1 MRARAFTLRFL
12 AGTAL
17 CAAAVLC
24 SPGGAPAQTFE
35 RALGDAYLNNPT
47 LRAQRA
53 NLRATDENVAIQE
66 SGWRP
71 KVQADASSGP
81 LYRELRSRT
90 RETQLTGPHAQSITV
105 TQPVFQ
111 GFRTVAGVRQAENQV
126 LAGRATLQVTEQTV
140 LLDGVTTFMNV
151 VRDQAVLDLTI
162 NNEQVIRRQ
171 LESTQDRFRVGE
183 VTRTD
188 VAQAQSRLAQA
199 TAQRIAAEG
208 NLQTSRAAFQRV
220 IGVYPSKL
228 AKPEPKLNL
237 PSSRDDAAAQAGAN
251 NPNVVAARFNER
263 AAQANVTVTTG
274 QMLPEVNLKGTVAR
288 GDAIGGLANNLDES
302 ASLTAV
308 LTMPLYTS
316 GSVEAQ
322 VRQAKQVQGQRLIQI
337 EEQRNLAVEAATSAW
352 ETWVSAKAQIVSFT
366 EQVAAARI
374 ALDGVRQENLVGSRT
389 VLDVLDA
396 EQELLNASVNLVRA
410 ERDEL
415 VARFQ
420 LYAAIGNLTARNLK
434 LEVPYYDEKDHYEQV
449 RDRWTG
455 LEGFRDYD
463 KATQQPDKD

>member
-1 MRARAFTLRFL
+1 MRRRRLALRLL

-17 CAAAVLC
+17 LIAATADV
-24 SPGGAPAQTFE
+24 GAQSFE
-35 RALGDAYLNNPT
+35 QALGDAYLNNPT

-53 NLRATDENVAIQE
+53 GLRATDENVSIQE

-71 KVQADASSGP
+71 KVQADATAGP
-81 LYRELRSRT
+81 QYNDVFNRSR
-90 RETQLTGPHAQSITV
+90 RLQLTGPEAQSVTV

-111 GFRTVAGVRQAENQV
+111 GFRTVAGIRQAENQV
-126 LAGRATLQVTEQTV
+126 QAGRATLQVTEQTV
-140 LLDGVTTFMNV
+140 LLDGVTSYMNV
-151 VRDQAVLDLTI
+151 VRDQAVLELNI

-188 VAQAQSRLAQA
+188 VAQAQSRLALA

-208 NLQTSRAAFQRV
+208 NLQNSRATFQRV
-220 IGVYPSKL
+220 IGAYPGKL
-228 AKPEPKLNL
+228 DKPTTVIDL
-237 PSSRDDAAAQAGAN
+237 PPSREAAANQAAVD
-251 NPNVVAARFNER
+251 NPNVTAARYTER

-274 QMLPEVNLKGTVAR
+274 QMLPEVNLKGTIYR
-288 GDAIGGLANNLDES
+288 TDRLGGLANNLEEG
-302 ASLTAV
+302 AQLTAV
-308 LTMPLYTS
+308 LTMPLYSS

-322 VRQAKQVQGQRLIQI
+322 VRQAKQVQGQRLIQV
-337 EEQRNLAVEAATSAW
+337 EEQRNLAVESATNSW
-352 ETWVSAKAQIVSFT
+352 ETWISSKAQIVSFT
-366 EQVAAARI
+366 EQVQASGI

-396 EQELLNASVNLVRA
+396 EQEFLNARVNLVRA

-420 LYAAIGNLTARNLK
+420 LYSAVGKLTARNLK
-434 LEVPYYDEKDHYEQV
+434 LSVPYYDEKDHYEQV

>member
-1 MRARAFTLRFL
+1 LARA
-12 AGTAL
+12 AL
-17 CAAAVLC
+17 LPAAVAMWAAAA
-24 SPGGAPAQTFE
+24 GAASAQSFDQ
-35 RALGDAYLNNPT
+35 ALGEAYLNNPT

-53 NLRATDENVAIQE
+53 GLRAIDENVSIQE

-71 KVQADASSGP
+71 KVQADATAGP
-81 LYRELRSRT
+81 LYNDVFNRSR
-90 RETQLTGPHAQSITV
+90 RLQLTGPEAQSVTV

-140 LLDGVTTFMNV
+140 LLDGVTSFMNV
-151 VRDQAVLDLTI
+151 VRDQSVLDLTI

-171 LESTQDRFRVGE
+171 LEQTQDRFRVGE

-188 VAQAQSRLAQA
+188 VAQAESRLAQA
-199 TAQRIAAEG
+199 TAQRITAEG
-208 NLQTSRAAFQRV
+208 ILQNSRATFQRV
-220 IGVYPSKL
+220 IGTYPGKL
-228 AKPEPKLNL
+228 DKPAPNLDLPK
-237 PSSRDDAAAQAGAN
+237 SRDEAAGVAGAE
-251 NPNVVAARFNER
+251 NPNVVAARYIER

-274 QMLPEVNLKGTVAR
+274 QMLPEVNLKGTVYRADR
-288 GDAIGGLANNLDES
+288 LGGLVNNLEEG
-302 ASLTAV
+302 AQLTAV
-308 LTMPLYTS
+308 LSMPLYSS

-337 EEQRNLAVEAATSAW
+337 EEQRNLAVESASSAW
-352 ETWVSAKAQIVSFT
+352 ETWVTAKAQIVSFT
-366 EQVAAARI
+366 EQVRASTI

-389 VLDVLDA
+389 VLDALDA

-410 ERDEL
+410 ERDEI
-415 VARFQ
+415 VTRFQ
-420 LYAAIGNLTARNLK
+420 LYAAVGKLTARNLR
-434 LEVPYYDEKDHYEQV
+434 LNVPYYDEKDHYEQV

-455 LEGFRDYD
+455 LEGFRNYD

>member
-1 MRARAFTLRFL
+1 MRKALLISAAIALLAAAGAGQARAQTLEQ
-12 AGTAL
+12 AL
-17 CAAAVLC
+17 
-24 SPGGAPAQTFE
+24 SE
-35 RALGDAYLNNPT
+35 AYLNNPT
-47 LRAQRA
+47 LRQQRA
-53 NLRATDENVAIQE
+53 SLRATDENVAIQE

-71 KVQADASSGP
+71 RVQADAQAGP
-81 LYRELRSRT
+81 LYGELRSRT
-90 RETQLTGPHAQSITV
+90 RETQLTGPHQQSISV
-105 TQPVFQ
+105 IQPVFQ

-126 LAGRATLQVTEQTV
+126 LAGRATLQVTEQGV
-140 LLDGVTTFMNV
+140 LLDGVTTFVNV
-151 VRDQAVLDLTI
+151 VRDQAVLELTI

-188 VAQAQSRLAQA
+188 VSQAQARLALA
-199 TAQRIAAEG
+199 TAQRIAADG
-208 NLQTSRAAFQRV
+208 NLQTSRSAFQRV
-220 IGVYPSKL
+220 IGSYPGKL
-228 AKPEPKLNL
+228 QQPTTSLNL
-237 PSSRDDAAAQAGAN
+237 PATRDESMSLAATN
-251 NPNVVAARFNER
+251 NPNVIAARYNER

-274 QMLPEVNLKGTVAR
+274 QMLPEVNLRGTVLR
-288 GDAIGGLANNLDES
+288 EDRIGGLVNNLGES
-302 ASLTAV
+302 GEVTAV

-352 ETWVSAKAQIVSFT
+352 ETWVSTKAQIVSFT
-366 EQVAAARI
+366 EQVTAQEI

-396 EQELLNASVNLVRA
+396 EQELLNARVNLVRA
-410 ERDEL
+410 ERDEV

-420 LYAAIGNLTARNLK
+420 LFSAVGRLTARVLK
-434 LEVPYYDEKDHYEQV
+434 LDVPYYDEKDHYEQV

-463 KATQQPDKD
+463 KATRSPDKDD

>member
-1 MRARAFTLRFL
+1 MRRRRLTLRL
-12 AGTAL
+12 LSGAAL
-17 CAAAVLC
+17 SIAAAAAAGPL
-24 SPGGAPAQTFE
+24 GAQSFE
-35 RALGDAYLNNPT
+35 QALSDAYLNNPT

-71 KVQADASSGP
+71 TVKAEALAGP
-81 LYRELRSRT
+81 GYSELRSRT
-90 RETQLTGPHAQSITV
+90 RETQLTGPHEQSITV

-111 GFRTVAGVRQAENQV
+111 GFRTVAGIRQAENQV

-140 LLDGVTTFMNV
+140 LLDGVTSFMNV
-151 VRDQAVLDLTI
+151 VRDQAVLDLTV

-208 NLQTSRAAFQRV
+208 ILQTSRANFQRV
-220 IGVYPSKL
+220 IGIYPGKL
-228 AKPEPKLNL
+228 AKPTPALDL
-237 PSSRDDAAAQAGAN
+237 PASRDDAASLAGN
-251 NPNVVAARFNER
+251 ENPNVIAARFNER

-274 QMLPEVNLKGTVAR
+274 QMLPEVNLKGTLSR
-288 GDAIGGLANNLDES
+288 GDRIGGLANNLEES
-302 ASLTAV
+302 AALTAV
-308 LTMPLYTS
+308 LTMPLYSS

-352 ETWVSAKAQIVSFT
+352 ETWVSTKAQIVSFT
-366 EQVAAARI
+366 EQVQASGI

-396 EQELLNASVNLVRA
+396 EQEFLNANVSLVRA

-420 LYAAIGNLTARNLK
+420 LYSAVGKLTARNLK
-434 LEVPYYDEKDHYEQV
+434 LDLPYYDEKDHYDKV

-455 LEGFRDYD
+455 LEGFRGYD

>member
-1 MRARAFTLRFL
+1 MRVRRLTLRLL

-17 CAAAVLC
+17 LIAAA
-24 SPGGAPAQTFE
+24 APAPLSAQAFE
-35 RALGDAYLNNPT
+35 QALGDAYLNNPT

-53 NLRATDENVAIQE
+53 GLRATDENVAIQE

-71 KVQADASSGP
+71 KVQADATAGP
-81 LYRELRSRT
+81 QYNEIMSRSR
-90 RETQLTGPHAQSITV
+90 RTQLTGPHVQSLTV

-111 GFRTVAGVRQAENQV
+111 GFRTVAGIRQAENQV
-126 LAGRATLQVTEQTV
+126 QAGRATLQVTEQSV
-140 LLDGVTTFMNV
+140 LLDGVTSFMNV
-151 VRDQAVLDLTI
+151 VRDQALLELNI

-188 VAQAQSRLAQA
+188 VAQAESRLALA
-199 TAQRIAAEG
+199 TAQRIVAEG
-208 NLQTSRAAFQRV
+208 NLQNSRATFQRV
-220 IGVYPSKL
+220 IGTYPGKL
-228 AKPEPKLNL
+228 ENPTPALDL
-237 PSSRDDAAAQAGAN
+237 PASREAAANLAAAD
-251 NPNVVAARFNER
+251 NPNVTAARYTER

-274 QMLPEVNLKGTVAR
+274 QMLPEINLKGTLLR
-288 GDAIGGLANNLDES
+288 GDRIGGLANNLEES
-302 ASLTAV
+302 AQLTAV

-337 EEQRNLAVEAATSAW
+337 EEQRNLAVEAATNSW
-352 ETWVSAKAQIVSFT
+352 ETWISAKAQIVSFT
-366 EQVAAARI
+366 EQVRASGI

-396 EQELLNASVNLVRA
+396 EQELLNANVNLVRA

-420 LYAAIGNLTARNLK
+420 LYSAVGRLTARNLK
-434 LEVPYYDEKDHYEQV
+434 LNVPYYDEKDHYEQV